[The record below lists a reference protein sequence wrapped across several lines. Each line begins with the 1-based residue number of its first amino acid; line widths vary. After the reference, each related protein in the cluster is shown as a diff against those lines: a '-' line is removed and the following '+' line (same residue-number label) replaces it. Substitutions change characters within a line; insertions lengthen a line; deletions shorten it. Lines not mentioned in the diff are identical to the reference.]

1 MAGESGAYQLALRLL
16 GRRDHSVAE
25 LARKL
30 AARGHSTTDVNE
42 AVARLTAIGYL
53 DDQRFA
59 ASFAAAAMRSGRGYG
74 PRLKLELARR
84 GVSTE
89 VITATLAALAEE
101 QSEGEL
107 LAALVDRRFATFST
121 ATADERERRRVYGY
135 LQRRGFSLA
144 AILEHF
150 RHSTSSD

>member
-1 MAGESGAYQLALRLL
+1 MSGDSGAYQLALRLL

-30 AARGHSTTDVNE
+30 AQRGYPPAEVSE
-42 AVARLTAIGYL
+42 AVTRLTAIGYL

-59 ASFAAAAMRSGRGYG
+59 ATFAAAAVRSGRGYG

-84 GVSTE
+84 GVPAE
-89 VITATLAALAEE
+89 IVTATLTALAAE

-107 LAALVDRRFATFST
+107 LATLVARRFAAFSP
-121 ATADERERRRVYGY
+121 AVADDRERRRVYGY

-144 AILEHF
+144 AIIDHF
-150 RHSTSSD
+150 RHTGD